1 MKKGLLIVF
10 EGIDGTGK
18 STQMSLLAKALQKKG
33 LPVIETREPT
43 MGQYGRR
50 IRELYTNR
58 GQVSPEQ
65 ELELF
70 LADRREHVEG
80 LLLSSLR
87 EGKIVLCDRYFL
99 STAAYQGNIGAG
111 ADRSFS
117 CSGARA
123 PESHL
128 DGGFSPAEI
137 LEKNSFAPTPDL
149 ALLFCVPPQVGIQRI
164 TASRGDTPND
174 FEHESAL
181 QKVTAIFDSLN
192 LPYIHRIDATGSI
205 ESVHQE
211 VLRAVSSLL
220 PPMDNHTESQ

>member
-1 MKKGLLIVF
+1 MNKGLLIVF

-58 GQVSPEQ
+58 RQVSPEQ

-70 LADRREHVEG
+70 IADRREHVED
-80 LLLSSLR
+80 LLLPALR
-87 EGKIVLCDRYFL
+87 EGKIVLCDRYYL
-99 STAAYQGNIGAG
+99 STAAYQGTIDAVVGH
-111 ADRSFS
+111 SS
-117 CSGARA
+117 TCPGARI
-123 PESHL
+123 SQSGL
-128 DGGFSPAEI
+128 DAGFSPTEI
-137 LEKNSFAPTPDL
+137 IEKNSFAPVPDL

-174 FEHESAL
+174 FERESAL

-205 ESVHQE
+205 ESVHQL

-220 PPMDNHTESQ
+220 PSLDQHTES